1 VTSVK
6 DASGFTFSSM
16 IPRPVRTK
24 RSIGTTWVTHR
35 SSLKLSLALLVT
47 LVGASASCATRTES
61 GVWWE
66 EADLIAAV
74 EILNVDYSATA
85 SDGPMVAEALL
96 LKLAKGSGS
105 RTIRFG
111 ASAWLGPNY
120 EKGDRRILFLRR
132 TAPTDAYFRNA
143 NWISLETGKLNLF
156 VKEEAAQSLRY
167 DSLIA
172 FLTKLS
178 EAARNKGVT
187 ADITVSRSTAATLE
201 LRIKIVNTSNEPLYL
216 DPTRLTVAI
225 DAGSVRRYVAV
236 QWDNV
241 ASGWQQLEPGAS
253 LLGAGKLERREL
265 NDVASANVILE
276 NHSVCYPHPS
286 WNGAFSVPVVL
297 PQWK

>member
-1 VTSVK
+1 
-6 DASGFTFSSM
+6 M
-16 IPRPVRTK
+16 IPRPARTK
-24 RSIGTTWVTHR
+24 LSIETTSVTHR
-35 SSLKLSLALLVT
+35 FSLTWAMAFLVT
-47 LVGASASCATRTES
+47 LVGASTSCATRTES

-66 EADLIAAV
+66 RADLIAAV

-85 SDGPMVAEALL
+85 SDGPMVAEARL

-120 EKGDRRILFLRR
+120 RKGDRRILFLQRR
-132 TAPTDAYFRNA
+132 TPADAYFRNA

-178 EAARNKGVT
+178 EARNKGLT
-187 ADITVSRSTAATLE
+187 ANITVSRSTAATLE

-225 DAGSVRRYVAV
+225 DAGSIRSNLAV

-241 ASGWQQLEPGAS
+241 ASGWLQLEPGAS

-265 NDVASANVILE
+265 DDVASASVILE

>member
-1 VTSVK
+1 
-6 DASGFTFSSM
+6 M
-16 IPRPVRTK
+16 IPRPARTK
-24 RSIGTTWVTHR
+24 RSVGTTLVTHR
-35 SSLKLSLALLVT
+35 SSLKWALALLVT
-47 LVGASASCATRTES
+47 LVGASVSCAPRTES

-66 EADLIAAV
+66 QADLIAAV

-85 SDGPMVAEALL
+85 SDGPMVAEARL

-120 EKGDRRILFLRR
+120 QKGDRRILFLQR
-132 TAPTDAYFRNA
+132 TAPADSYFRNA

-156 VKEEAAQSLRY
+156 VTEEAVQSLRY

-178 EAARNKGVT
+178 EFGSNGLT
-187 ADITVSRSTAATLE
+187 ANIMVSRSTAATLE
-201 LRIKIVNTSNEPLYL
+201 LRVKIVNTSYEPLYL
-216 DPTRLTVAI
+216 DPARLTVVI
-225 DAGSVRRYVAV
+225 DAGSVRRYVAI

-253 LLGAGKLERREL
+253 LSGVGKLERREL
-265 NDVASANVILE
+265 DDVASANVILE
-276 NHSVCYPHPS
+276 NHSVWYPHPS